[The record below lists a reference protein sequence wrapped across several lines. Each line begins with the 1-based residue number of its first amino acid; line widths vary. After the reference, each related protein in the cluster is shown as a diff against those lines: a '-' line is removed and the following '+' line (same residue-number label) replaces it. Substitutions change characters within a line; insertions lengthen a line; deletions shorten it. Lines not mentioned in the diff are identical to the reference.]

1 MLKKIVLILILCT
14 VSFPAFS
21 VDTSTLKKLEESVFG
36 IDYSKEKI
44 ENRLAR
50 LEKNIY
56 GKSKTVSL
64 EMRFSKLSKDMSAD
78 VLGKEI
84 PPTSD
89 TFYDDEIAQSDGSEN
104 YPIINEI
111 EEKLFRKSSPEKSL
125 HSRIKNIEKHLFS
138 KTYESEDYFNRM
150 ERIKAEYYSKNP
162 NQNPETLCSDYPD
175 TFYSEPEKYY
185 SAYNPTDEYELSRLE
200 KKLLK
205 NNYPNDT
212 FNDRLSRLE
221 TKVFETDFF
230 YDDPK
235 IRLDRLAS
243 ATEAKK
249 SFKKYDSNRFY
260 SKLNTGM
267 QIGSMLLM
275 LLAFV
280 L

>member
-56 GKSKTVSL
+56 GKSKTGSL
-64 EMRFSKLSKDMSAD
+64 ETRFSKLSKDMSAD